1 MGCANFEPQ
10 RLAGEMS
17 WLWACLT
24 SDLGGLEDERGRVRL
39 HPACPEPGVDLDD
52 AEYAALLRDRVQAGY
67 LMLRVCVMEAAAAR
81 GLTLDEYLVE
91 KGRNLALMAADL
103 GR

>member
-1 MGCANFEPQ
+1 MGCANFEPR
-10 RLAGEMS
+10 RLAEEMS

-39 HPACPEPGVDLDD
+39 HPACPEPGVVLSP
-52 AEYAALLRDRVQAGY
+52 EEHVVLLRDRVQAGY
-67 LMLRVCVMEAAAAR
+67 LMLRVCVMECSAAR

-103 GR
+103 GG